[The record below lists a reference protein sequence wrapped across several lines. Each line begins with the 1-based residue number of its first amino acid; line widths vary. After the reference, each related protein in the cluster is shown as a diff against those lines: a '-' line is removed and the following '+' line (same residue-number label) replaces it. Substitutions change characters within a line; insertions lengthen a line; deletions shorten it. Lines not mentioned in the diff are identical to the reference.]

1 MKRLAA
7 TAAITTALL
16 AVTGCAE
23 PTPHAN
29 EEPPATIGQFASVIA
44 RHDKPIRDV
53 VDESSGCLLTM
64 LLGDSDVL
72 AQRCVDSAGEG
83 RFEVIEIKNRFGELG
98 EAPAELDELV
108 QRMIHGGEHLA
119 TTEDLDVRANCVEVG
134 SDECATSV
142 SSVLR
147 ALEEV
152 IVPEL
157 DA

>member
-98 EAPAELDELV
+98 EAPAELD
-108 QRMIHGGEHLA
+108 
-119 TTEDLDVRANCVEVG
+119 VRANCVEVG